1 MFSETRAALVDF
13 MERSGKSQRQISRE
27 TGLSQSVIS
36 QFLNGCY
43 AGDNEEVAKS
53 INQYLTIGKERLNT
67 VSKTPFYPELYNTRE
82 VLFTCLYAH
91 QHNDITLVSG
101 DAGAGK
107 TTALRYYAETNT
119 GGIFITQL
127 VGTNRLIIID
137 EADHL
142 SLDALQAVRNLND
155 LAGVG
160 IVLSGNDKIYRQMKA
175 GRRSYEFDQ
184 LRTRIVI
191 RKKIYNDY
199 KIEEMEAMF
208 PGLSESCIGY
218 LLKLAQGESL
228 RTAKKLYNV
237 AAEFAAA
244 QGSTLTVRHLRDT
257 HRQLLGEVCA

>member
-119 GGIFITQL
+119 GVIFITA
-127 VGTNRLIIID
+127 N
-137 EADHL
+137 AL
-142 SLDALQAVRNLND
+142 SL
-155 LAGVG
+155 
-160 IVLSGNDKIYRQMKA
+160 IHI
-175 GRRSYEFDQ
+175 
-184 LRTRIVI
+184 
-191 RKKIYNDY
+191 
-199 KIEEMEAMF
+199 
-208 PGLSESCIGY
+208 
-218 LLKLAQGESL
+218 
-228 RTAKKLYNV
+228 
-237 AAEFAAA
+237 
-244 QGSTLTVRHLRDT
+244 
-257 HRQLLGEVCA
+257 